1 MALREAFEG
10 CLSKLGLIRTVI
22 VLLQLSHSCRQT
34 DAGRLQTYR
43 ICIAFDLNYMI
54 FFSLR
59 QAGQQ
64 RVLQNFAVSNKC

>member
-54 FFSLR
+54 FFLTAPSR
-59 QAGQQ
+59 AAA
-64 RVLQNFAVSNKC
+64 RAAEFCSF